1 MAKKRMFSLQIVD
14 TDAFLDMPHSSQL
27 LYFHLSMRADDDG
40 FVSNPKK
47 MMRMI
52 GSQEDDYKVLLA
64 KRFIIPFES
73 GVCVIKHWRIN
84 NYIRSDRY
92 TETAYTEEKKSLHLK
107 ENGAYTDDVKQLGIP
122 NDNQTDT
129 KGVPSIDKVRLDKN
143 REKGKKARF
152 LPPSLEEIKEQIK
165 EKKYT
170 QVNAES
176 FYNFYQANGWMVGK
190 NKMKDWKAALAGW
203 ESRSSSNKQGTPS
216 WYSTD

>member
-107 ENGAYTDDVKQLGIP
+107 ENRAYTDDVKQLGIP